1 MPTPRGVLARIRTSL
16 VPVMGHGDG
25 TDAVYARA
33 MLERAEITERYYV
46 EQEISK
52 NRSIALS
59 GSPGTEHA
67 DEPPGRIE
75 MSIPFDGHDYFTQQ
89 AYEDVT
95 RRLAHLE
102 PRRRMAKIGYLLLR
116 DDEKTSLRTS
126 LSLNDKY
133 GAVPIEI
140 PVTQADGS
148 LAPLTADRKAC
159 WIRYDYEPEPPDI
172 VPIQLAIMLYDPD
185 SLDLPTVDL
194 MDGQGKRHVDDVI
207 KRIRQQVSFKSELL
221 LHVVVRL
228 LLPVKKDYP
237 RPEPFVARVSVGW
250 PTVTSLQTLSL
261 HFGEGLTTVTSDG
274 LKDAPVRYNPVKR
287 RLEWEQVPMAWVR
300 TNPADGDE
308 SICSYRSADMLLSI
322 RHPGELYEQPSLEVH
337 AEAEVPGYLLSGLE
351 ARLYDATGR
360 PQKLQPKLITRVSSD
375 VRVVLNDAFAR
386 RDFSPFQHL
395 VFDEIIPDDMRIAD
409 IITALNDAGFTVS
422 RVRPEHQG
430 HEVDA
435 ETGTLNWFLAA
446 RRREGP
452 DDMDLWIFVEGRRY
466 TTMRETVMHGGGV
479 THRTRLDSG
488 ELKMFMRGTL
498 AGDHKELARE
508 MNALH
513 QALRERYDRVR
524 SRR

>member
-1 MPTPRGVLARIRTSL
+1 MPTPRGGLARIRKSL
-16 VPVMGHGDG
+16 VPVRGYGDD

-59 GSPGTEHA
+59 GNPRAEQD

-75 MSIPFDGHDYFTQQ
+75 MSIPFDGNDYFTQQ
-89 AYEDVT
+89 AYKDVA

-102 PRRRMAKIGYLLLR
+102 RRRRMATIGHLLLR

-126 LSLNDKY
+126 LSLNDRY
-133 GAVPIEI
+133 GAVPVRI

-159 WIRYDYEPEPPDI
+159 RIRYDYEPEPPGI
-172 VPIQLAIMLYDPD
+172 VPIELEIMLYDPD

-194 MDGQGKRHVDDVI
+194 MNGRGKRYVDDVI

-221 LHVVVRL
+221 LRVVVRL
-228 LLPVKKDYP
+228 LLPVKKGYP
-237 RPEPFVARVSVGW
+237 RLEPFVARVSVGW

-261 HFGEGLTTVTSDG
+261 HFGEGPTAATPDG
-274 LKDAPVRYNPVKR
+274 LKEAQVRYNPVKR
-287 RLEWEQVPMAWVR
+287 RLEWEQVPMAWVK

-308 SICSYRSADMLLSI
+308 SIRSYLSADMLLSI

-360 PQKLQPKLITRVSSD
+360 PQKLQPTLTTRVSSE
-375 VRVVLNDAFAR
+375 VRLVLDDAFAR

-435 ETGTLNWFLAA
+435 ETGSLNWFLAA

-452 DDMDLWIFVEGRRY
+452 DDMNLWIFVEGRRHR
-466 TTMRETVMHGGGV
+466 TKRETVVHGGGV
-479 THRTRLDSG
+479 THRTTLDSG
-488 ELKMFMRGTL
+488 ELNVFMRGTL

-508 MNALH
+508 MNALQ